1 MKIAPRPQ
9 APPDDERSDLLLLD
23 RVRTGD
29 PQAFEA
35 LFRNW
40 AERLC
45 AFAHS
50 YVDQHTAEDVVQDLF
65 RWMWEHRHTLEV
77 PRSLRAWLYSA
88 VRNRSLN
95 ALRHERITL
104 AFHERLARDS
114 KAHAGAES
122 AATAEAELAAD
133 DLAGAIAQVVRAMP
147 PRSREV
153 FTLLRDQH
161 LSYAEVA
168 ELLHLSP
175 KTVEN
180 HMTRALAFL
189 RARLGPR
196 LHY

>member
-1 MKIAPRPQ
+1 MKIAPRHQ
-9 APPDDERSDLLLLD
+9 ASPDDERPDLFLLD
-23 RVRTGD
+23 RIRTGD

-65 RWMWEHRHTLEV
+65 RWMWEHRFTLEV
-77 PRSLRAWLYSA
+77 PRSLRAYLFSA

-95 ALRHERITL
+95 ALRNGRIAL

-114 KAHAGAES
+114 KVDAGIES
-122 AATAEAELAAD
+122 AATAEASLVAAD
-133 DLAGAIAQVVRAMP
+133 LAEAVAQVVRAMP

-168 ELLHLSP
+168 ELLRLSP

-180 HMTRALAFL
+180 HMTRALGFL
-189 RARLGPR
+189 RARLGSR